1 MPECKYCNKSF
12 DFPYLLTKH
21 IEKNKYCTLLKERVD
36 EVEKLKKEI
45 TNLQN
50 KQERRKKK
58 CNKLK
63 EALKLAIEDNKQSD
77 TKIQELTQ
85 QNKEKD
91 IEIDKLIDIR
101 SALKHKLSL
110 AEARID
116 EKNKAEERTDTIIRQ
131 LSKGRRGNRKTIINN
146 NIVIQDFRIKP
157 ASEFNDYIEEITQI
171 IRENSVEYT
180 CRYLLEKFY
189 KSIPPN
195 IQLADQSRQ
204 KIYIVKQKKWV
215 QENLE
220 HLIHK
225 LYHNSFKSLAL
236 SCIDEQIDYHEIR
249 ADSPI
254 ISTKQKEYHYDEK
267 FIWEH
272 LKELWATYD
281 SRKLRKS
288 MLLTLN
294 NMNDLEEANLLK
306 DC

>member
-1 MPECKYCNKSF
+1 MPNCELCKRSF
-12 DFPYLLTKH
+12 SRNYH
-21 IEKNKYCTLLKERVD
+21 LKRHQED
-36 EVEKLKKEI
+36 SEI
-45 TNLQN
+45 CKIL
-50 KQERRKKK
+50 RKKMNEIDMLNKKINSLSQSMEKRKEK
-58 CNKLK
+58 CHKLK
-63 EALKLAIEDNKQSD
+63 EALKLAIEDNK
-77 TKIQELTQ
+77 ELTQ
-85 QNKEKD
+85 QNKEKNV
-91 IEIDKLIDIR
+91 EIDKLIDIR

-157 ASEFNDYIEEITQI
+157 ASEFNDYFEEITQI

-236 SCIDEQIDYHEIR
+236 NCIDEQIDYHEVR

-254 ISTKQKEYHYDEK
+254 ISSKQKEYHHDEK

-272 LKELWATYD
+272 LKELWTTYD

-294 NMNDLEEANLLK
+294 NMNDIEDTNLLK
-306 DC
+306 N